1 LYGKIQDYPR
11 TRTGRG
17 SWGKFLS
24 DPKQPKRVVVIGG
37 GITGLAAAHRLREG
51 ARERGLPLE
60 VRLLESSDRFGG
72 ALRTSRA
79 EGCLL
84 EHGPDCFLSTK
95 PAGVALCEELG
106 LGESLIGTG
115 TEFRRSF
122 ILKGNVLLPVPA
134 GFYLLAPSSFVPFIT
149 TPIFSP
155 LGKLRMAMDLF
166 IPRRKEDGDET
177 LASFV
182 RRRLGTEAL
191 ERMAQPMVAG
201 IYSADPET
209 LSLAAT
215 FPQFLEM
222 EREKRSVILAL
233 RKKMR
238 AGRGGKGG
246 GGGASSTSGP
256 RYGLFVSLREGMES
270 LVAALLERIPEG
282 ALRSGCRVSALH
294 RERDGWKVRLEGGE
308 SVTADAVC
316 LTAPAPP
323 AAKLMGEV
331 SPKMSELLSEIA
343 YGSMGTLNLVYQRER
358 VKRPLDGMG
367 FVVPATEGRAL
378 VACSFSS
385 VKFEGR
391 APEGKVLLRAF
402 FGGGE
407 TLSLSEEETVRRLLD
422 ELRGILGVQ
431 GEPEAVLL
439 RRHPH
444 SMPQYKVGHPD
455 RVGAIEAEAEKL
467 PSFAIA
473 GSAYRGVGIPDCI
486 EGANKAAGRLLD
498 FLGVE

>member
-1 LYGKIQDYPR
+1 M
-11 TRTGRG
+11 
-17 SWGKFLS
+17 S
-24 DPKQPKRVVVIGG
+24 DPKPPKRVVVIGG

-51 ARERGLPLE
+51 ARERGLRIE

-72 ALRTSRA
+72 SLRTSRA
-79 EGCLL
+79 AGCVL

-106 LGESLIGTG
+106 LGESLIGTN

-122 ILKGNVLLPVPA
+122 ILKGNALLPVPA
-134 GFYLLAPSSFVPFIT
+134 GFYLLAPSSFAPFIT

-166 IPRRKEDGDET
+166 IPRRKEGGDET

-191 ERMAQPMVAG
+191 ERIAQPMVAG

-222 EREKRSVILAL
+222 EREERSVILAL
-233 RKKMR
+233 RKRMR
-238 AGRGGKGG
+238 AGRG
-246 GGGASSTSGP
+246 AASTSGP

-282 ALRSGCRVSALH
+282 ALRSGRRVTALQ

-323 AAKLMGEV
+323 AAKLMAEV
-331 SPKMSELLSEIA
+331 SPKMSDLLSQIA
-343 YGSMGTLNLVYQRER
+343 YGSIGTLNLVYQRER

-367 FVVPATEGRAL
+367 FVVPAAEGRAL

-385 VKFEGR
+385 AKFEGR
-391 APEGKVLLRAF
+391 APEDKVLLRAF
-402 FGGGE
+402 FGDGE
-407 TLSLSEEETVRRLLD
+407 TFAFSEEEAVRRLIE
-422 ELRGILGVQ
+422 ELRGVLVIQ
-431 GEPEAVLL
+431 GEPETVLL
-439 RRHPH
+439 SRHPH
-444 SMPQYKVGHPD
+444 AMPQYKVGHPD
-455 RVGAIEAEAEKL
+455 RVGAIEAEAEGV
-467 PSFAIA
+467 PGFAIA
-473 GSAYRGVGIPDCI
+473 GSAYRGVGIPDCVD
-486 EGANKAAGRLLD
+486 GANKAAGRLLD

>member
-1 LYGKIQDYPR
+1 M
-11 TRTGRG
+11 
-17 SWGKFLS
+17 S
-24 DPKQPKRVVVIGG
+24 DSKPPKRVVVIGG

-51 ARERGLPLE
+51 ARERALPLD

-72 ALRTSRA
+72 ALRTSHA
-79 EGCLL
+79 AGCLL

-106 LGESLIGTG
+106 LGESLIETG

-122 ILKGNVLLPVPA
+122 ILKGNALLPVPA
-134 GFYLLAPSSFVPFIT
+134 GFYLFAPSSFASFIT

-166 IPRRKEDGDET
+166 IPRRTGGGGDET

-215 FPQFLEM
+215 FPQFLAM
-222 EREKRSVILAL
+222 EREERSIILAL
-233 RKKMR
+233 RKRMR
-238 AGRGGKGG
+238 AGGE
-246 GGGASSTSGP
+246 GASSTSGP

-270 LVAALLERIPEG
+270 LVAALLERSPEG
-282 ALRSGCRVSALH
+282 ALRSGCRVSALQ
-294 RERDGWKVRLEGGE
+294 REKDRWKVRLEGGE

-331 SPKMSELLSEIA
+331 SPKMSDRLSEIA

-385 VKFEGR
+385 IKFEGR
-391 APEGKVLLRAF
+391 APEEKVLLRAF

-407 TLSLSEEETVRRLLD
+407 TFSLSKEETVRRLLD

-439 RRHPH
+439 SRYPH

-455 RVGAIEAEAEKL
+455 RIGAIEAEAEKL
-467 PSFAIA
+467 PGFAIA

-486 EGANKAAGRLLD
+486 EGANKAAERILG
-498 FLGVE
+498 FVGVE